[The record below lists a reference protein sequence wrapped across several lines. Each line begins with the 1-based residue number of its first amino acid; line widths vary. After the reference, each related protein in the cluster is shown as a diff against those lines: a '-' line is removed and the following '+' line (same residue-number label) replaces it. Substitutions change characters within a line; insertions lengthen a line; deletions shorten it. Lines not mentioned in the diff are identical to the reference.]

1 MAETFL
7 QSQNRKKQEGLGGLR
22 DNFYN
27 FAKKSGQSVGPTL
40 GAMLNSYTAGLNTLF
55 GRDEDAIRDRNQRDA
70 YLERIKTIQ
79 NDDGTAFGVGTKP
92 LSDFEIEKKLLE
104 NPYYQDS
111 PTSNSFLSGL
121 GFNKNI
127 SSEEQE
133 ILNEKKASLLAS
145 REAGVDKSNDSS
157 EFSNTPIVDPIVEET
172 DFERYSG
179 PFEDIYETINK
190 REVAPKKQALAD
202 EKANLDTF
210 PKLSIAETAQAE
222 DAQREMNAK
231 TEAEA
236 GYEDGGEDAY
246 EKLQN
251 SALEDIANS
260 KGEKVTP
267 ATREELLAKYKK
279 EFYEA
284 TGLDPSGKADK
295 SSALMAMGLALMQN
309 KAGKGFNVGKMLSA
323 VGEAGEKALP
333 ALTKAKA
340 AAKAETV
347 AAGKYA
353 LGRIQAGESASAAL
367 AKEDRVFQREL
378 RLKQIERLQE
388 IADKNEEGK
397 KVTGGYFDERLKGL
411 KVRMGMTNNGTVFA
425 NPTSAI
431 NKVNQRLQATNGGLE
446 SVDVMRDLANN
457 IINKKSTTLSLIGNR
472 FQSAFVGFG
481 ITDSAVFDG
490 NASDEDKL
498 KALQDSMIS
507 RYKKFLT
514 QETGNGIS
522 NTDVDRLK
530 KLLGDIDLIGNPATS
545 LVRLDEVKQIFMSER
560 KKVRDVADE
569 LMDPSFYRSE
579 EDYDS
584 MDFGKFL
591 DNRKKYKI
599 LNPSSSGTPR
609 VSLKD

>member
-1 MAETFL
+1 
-7 QSQNRKKQEGLGGLR
+7 
-22 DNFYN
+22 
-27 FAKKSGQSVGPTL
+27 
-40 GAMLNSYTAGLNTLF
+40 
-55 GRDEDAIRDRNQRDA
+55 
-70 YLERIKTIQ
+70 
-79 NDDGTAFGVGTKP
+79 
-92 LSDFEIEKKLLE
+92 
-104 NPYYQDS
+104 
-111 PTSNSFLSGL
+111 
-121 GFNKNI
+121 
-127 SSEEQE
+127 
-133 ILNEKKASLLAS
+133 
-145 REAGVDKSNDSS
+145 
-157 EFSNTPIVDPIVEET
+157 
-172 DFERYSG
+172 
-179 PFEDIYETINK
+179 
-190 REVAPKKQALAD
+190 
-202 EKANLDTF
+202 
-210 PKLSIAETAQAE
+210 
-222 DAQREMNAK
+222 
-231 TEAEA
+231 
-236 GYEDGGEDAY
+236 
-246 EKLQN
+246 
-251 SALEDIANS
+251 
-260 KGEKVTP
+260 
-267 ATREELLAKYKK
+267 
-279 EFYEA
+279 
-284 TGLDPSGKADK
+284 
-295 SSALMAMGLALMQN
+295 
-309 KAGKGFNVGKMLSA
+309 
-323 VGEAGEKALP
+323 AGEKALP
-333 ALTKAKA
+333 ELTKAKA

-411 KVRMGMTNNGTVFA
+411 KVRMGMTNNGIVFA

-579 EDYDS
+579 ENYDS